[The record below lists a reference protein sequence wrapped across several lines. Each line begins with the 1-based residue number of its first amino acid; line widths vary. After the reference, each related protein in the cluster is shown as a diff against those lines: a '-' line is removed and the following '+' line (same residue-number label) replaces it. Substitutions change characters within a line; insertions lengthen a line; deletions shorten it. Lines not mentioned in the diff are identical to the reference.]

1 MPWKGSR
8 LVTYVIQSENI
19 ESFKDVETSMKSC
32 EILGDL
38 SCEGS
43 KKKNEATEPV
53 RSDTKLRLQNFAAEE
68 LFQDHDFITA
78 FCQCSGQPQ
87 ASHTTADD
95 NIIQILQKFF
105 LRLLEGWL

>member
-1 MPWKGSR
+1 MLKHPWKVVR
-8 LVTYVIQSENI
+8 FWVIYLVR
-19 ESFKDVETSMKSC
+19 
-32 EILGDL
+32 GA
-38 SCEGS
+38 
-43 KKKNEATEPV
+43 KKNEATEPV